1 MNTKI
6 SKNFSLNEFTKS
18 ETAQRLNINNS
29 LPHNGEDLKIKALVV
44 YLLQKLRNRFGRM
57 TINSGY
63 RCPALNAAVGG
74 VPTSRHLT
82 ANAADVVFNDAKLS
96 DVWHYLSDNPDNLK
110 WRQVIWYKSRNF
122 IHFDYSDGD
131 NKMEMIVKK

>member
-1 MNTKI
+1 MKI

-44 YLLQKLRNRFGRM
+44 YLLQPWRDRVGRM

-74 VPTSRHLT
+74 VAKSRHWT
-82 ANAADVVFNDAKLS
+82 WNAADDGFNVSQLS
-96 DVWHYLSDNPDNLK
+96 AGWHYL
-110 WRQVIWYKSRNF
+110 
-122 IHFDYSDGD
+122 
-131 NKMEMIVKK
+131 